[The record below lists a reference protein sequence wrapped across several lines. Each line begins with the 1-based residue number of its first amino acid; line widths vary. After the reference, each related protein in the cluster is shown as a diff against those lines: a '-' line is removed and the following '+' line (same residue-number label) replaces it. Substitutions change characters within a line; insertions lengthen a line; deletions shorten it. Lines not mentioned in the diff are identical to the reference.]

1 MVPFPK
7 KLGFPLFLWFFYPLP
22 EAEPRDKK
30 LGFPRF
36 YGFSDFFIF
45 LSFCNGLSK
54 AREGRSPLNE

>member
-1 MVPFPK
+1 MEIYYPMRVQFYKDPLPFPK

-36 YGFSDFFIF
+36 YGFSDFFYFSKF
-45 LSFCNGLSK
+45 L
-54 AREGRSPLNE
+54 